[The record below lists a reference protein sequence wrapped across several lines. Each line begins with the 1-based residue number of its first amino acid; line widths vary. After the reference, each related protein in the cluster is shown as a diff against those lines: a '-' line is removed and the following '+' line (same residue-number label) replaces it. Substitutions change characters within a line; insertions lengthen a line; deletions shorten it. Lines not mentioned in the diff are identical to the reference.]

1 MSDKNNVNAEQIRKY
16 QHVLMLQTSASYKK
30 YGAMFVIGYFWP
42 SMMDTGAQFKL
53 EEYDNYF

>member
-30 YGAMFVIGYFWP
+30 YGATFVIGYFWP
-42 SMMDTGAQFKL
+42 SLMDTRAQFKL